1 MSTMEKSGARL
12 VSRMVI
18 VSGVPSSDL
27 ADCTDNVY
35 KDSGA
40 LAEAFAAAA
49 DHGST
54 ARSSETVK
62 CRCIW
67 CLTLN
72 MSGRP
77 QAGAACRRRSLD
89 GRVRHHGLVDWMFS
103 EP

>member
-67 CLTLN
+67 VSNVEHERLA
-72 MSGRP
+72 
-77 QAGAACRRRSLD
+77 AGRRSLPEEVARWK
-89 GRVRHHGLVDWMFS
+89 G
-103 EP
+103 